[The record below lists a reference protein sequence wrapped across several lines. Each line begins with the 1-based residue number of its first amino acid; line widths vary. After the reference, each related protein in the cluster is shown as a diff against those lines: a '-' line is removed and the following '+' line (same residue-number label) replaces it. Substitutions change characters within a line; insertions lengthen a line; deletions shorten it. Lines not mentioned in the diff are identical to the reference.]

1 MLGSGEEVR
10 ERGEEDGRPPD
21 NSLSEI
27 YIKAEVVHSG
37 TEAEET
43 EWDEENIPKLV
54 LPNK

>member
-10 ERGEEDGRPPD
+10 EGEENGRPPD